1 MSAQCTRPDTR
12 GQLTL
17 QGHNP
22 PTAQDNAEI
31 SLSLP
36 LSLIFLTL
44 WVFVCQAKLIEF
56 QPLRATDVKLP
67 DGAVFVISNCC
78 VEMNKAATSHYNIR
92 VVECRIAAK
101 VG

>member
-1 MSAQCTRPDTR
+1 MCAQWTRPDTR

-17 QGHNP
+17 QGSMCL
-22 PTAQDNAEI
+22 TA
-31 SLSLP
+31 LL
-36 LSLIFLTL
+36 LLRTL
-44 WVFVCQAKLIEF
+44 QKQACPDCFQAKLIEF

-67 DGAVFVISNCC
+67 AGAVFVISNCC
-78 VEMNKAATSHYNIR
+78 VEANKAATSHYNIR